1 MFRRECFKKDRES
14 VSLFYIAV
22 NLKQVNSLRADL
34 LKLCQNRKL
43 RLCKY
48 YTSSEGYSKTLV
60 PRGSERPEAYG
71 DEVVTNTLEIA
82 ERLNFW
88 FVKQPLKLL
97 RNLPPVTASQTTPR
111 DLTSGLNKTQFT
123 IPHITPQ
130 KVEELL
136 QHMPSHK
143 ANGSDGL
150 GAKILKAAAPA
161 ISMPLSRLINRCI
174 DTGTFPSA
182 WKSAKVTPIYKG
194 QGSKEDKNNYRPIS
208 VLPLLSKIFEKHVHQ
223 ALYSYMRSNNLLYN
237 LQSGFR
243 RSHSTETALVRLIDQ
258 LLLDMD
264 KDQVSGL
271 VFIDYKKAFDLID
284 HDILLSKLETYGVA
298 PKELLLF
305 KDYLKGRRQS
315 VVIDGVQSEY
325 RLITHGVPQGSV
337 LGPLLFIIFVND
349 LPHAVSRSIVDIY
362 ADDTTLSTSAQVFDL
377 PAIQQ
382 RLQDDINKIADWTSE
397 NRMVLNATKT
407 KSLLVTGK
415 RLEKKALD
423 KDLKISCNGTE
434 IEQVTSQKLLG
445 VKLDSHLSFTEHID
459 GVCKKVSQRI
469 AVLKKIKRN
478 LPLAERKLV

>member
-1 MFRRECFKKDRES
+1 
-14 VSLFYIAV
+14 
-22 NLKQVNSLRADL
+22 
-34 LKLCQNRKL
+34 
-43 RLCKY
+43 
-48 YTSSEGYSKTLV
+48 
-60 PRGSERPEAYG
+60 
-71 DEVVTNTLEIA
+71 
-82 ERLNFW
+82 
-88 FVKQPLKLL
+88 
-97 RNLPPVTASQTTPR
+97 
-111 DLTSGLNKTQFT
+111 
-123 IPHITPQ
+123 
-130 KVEELL
+130 
-136 QHMPSHK
+136 
-143 ANGSDGL
+143 
-150 GAKILKAAAPA
+150 
-161 ISMPLSRLINRCI
+161 
-174 DTGTFPSA
+174 
-182 WKSAKVTPIYKG
+182 
-194 QGSKEDKNNYRPIS
+194 
-208 VLPLLSKIFEKHVHQ
+208 
-223 ALYSYMRSNNLLYN
+223 MRSNNLLYN

-258 LLLDMD
+258 LPSDMD

-362 ADDTTLSTSAQVFDL
+362 ADDTTLSTSAQVSDL

-382 RLQDDINKIADWTSE
+382 RLQDDLNKIANWTSE

-459 GVCKKVSQRI
+459 DLCKMVSQRI

-478 LPLAERKLV
+478 LPLAERKLYFNALIKPIMLYGSCAWSTSSEENVKHVSKLHKRAARVILDADTGQRSEVLFRRLDWLPLKDELNSQMSSLIFTRINNEEHCPSYITQLLPRNSDRHSRTSRYGKYNLVCPYYNRETEGGRSFQVRAIKLWNKIPLDVHTKNTIGSFKSALKKYFSAL